1 MLVGSGAIG
10 REASRLLNAVDIE
23 VPGAGSHSRGGD
35 ADFGHVID
43 SSTLADH
50 VGGYDWVNDIAP
62 LTERTD
68 RLIGSEVFAAMDD
81 TAVFINVGRGDTV
94 DTDALVAA
102 LRGKEIA
109 GAGLDVFDEEPLPA
123 DHPLWGFDDVIL
135 TPHISGD
142 NQVWRLPMDDP
153 IHLLSDAYL

>member
-23 VPGAGSHSRGGD
+23 VTGAGSHARGGD
-35 ADFGHVID
+35 ADFGDVID

-50 VGGYDWVNDIAP
+50 VGGYDWVIDIAP

-94 DTDALVAA
+94 DTEDRKSTRLNSSHVAISYAVFCLQKTKLV
-102 LRGKEIA
+102 E
-109 GAGLDVFDEEPLPA
+109 
-123 DHPLWGFDDVIL
+123 
-135 TPHISGD
+135 
-142 NQVWRLPMDDP
+142 
-153 IHLLSDAYL
+153 